1 MLQPRAKAMQRAP
14 HDAAGSLSLSFF
26 LLRAWPLPPAL
37 RDAKLA
43 SPPRAVSSQNSVLD
57 SLSPTTRKL
66 LFGYLAGLCAET
78 AIYPLDTVRRRQQA
92 FGAASPLGRHNVLS
106 GGCPSTRV
114 AARLRCDRSCCCTR
128 PVGIYIRDARAP
140 RIPSPP
146 RAEEKSSRSLPPA
159 PTLCV
164 PAALV
169 FVFRSE
175 GVMGM
180 FKGLSLNLFKN
191 PIATAVSFSVNDLVK
206 DTLMKRRA
214 IAKDS

>member
-1 MLQPRAKAMQRAP
+1 
-14 HDAAGSLSLSFF
+14 
-26 LLRAWPLPPAL
+26 
-37 RDAKLA
+37 
-43 SPPRAVSSQNSVLD
+43 
-57 SLSPTTRKL
+57 
-66 LFGYLAGLCAET
+66 
-78 AIYPLDTVRRRQQA
+78 
-92 FGAASPLGRHNVLS
+92 
-106 GGCPSTRV
+106 
-114 AARLRCDRSCCCTR
+114 
-128 PVGIYIRDARAP
+128 
-140 RIPSPP
+140 
-146 RAEEKSSRSLPPA
+146 
-159 PTLCV
+159 V